1 MAGGWELDRIELKAE
16 KEGKMK
22 TEQQNI
28 LWSEWQLVLRL
39 KWFRVPFYGG

>member
-22 TEQQNI
+22 TEQNI
-28 LWSEWQLVLRL
+28 FWSEWQLVRRL